1 MLPNEF
7 GAGFLVVI
15 VVVVVLAA
23 SFSATSTSI
32 LAKRVLCQTS
42 LCSAVLQVAAPRL
55 PFPPLVWHSKCQQEN
70 AIKIDFVWHM
80 KQLKGDDFDCL

>member
-7 GAGFLVVI
+7 GAGFL
-15 VVVVVLAA
+15 VVLAA

-32 LAKRVLCQTS
+32 LDKRVLCETS
-42 LCSAVLQVAAPRL
+42 LWSAVLQVAPP
-55 PFPPLVWHSKCQQEN
+55 PFQPPLVWHSKCQQEN

>member
-7 GAGFLVVI
+7 GAGFLLVV
-15 VVVVVLAA
+15 VAVVVLAA

-42 LCSAVLQVAAPRL
+42 LCSALLQVVAT
-55 PFPPLVWHSKCQQEN
+55 PPLPAPLLLVRGIRNVSK
-70 AIKIDFVWHM
+70 KM
-80 KQLKGDDFDCL
+80 QLKLISFGI